1 MDRKVK
7 TFIAKCKACNAMLG
21 EGKCRSLWAN
31 AITCANTLLWYR
43 TWHPVFSIWKSLQVL
58 QKACIKVMARAI
70 YTYLFFSYTYT
81 PLFCYKIKSSC
92 TGLHKLH
99 TWLWAWMY
107 CTQAMLRIHQN
118 PCTILISFTLCL
130 DDLIMYYF
138 LWGPYIV
145 KTVNCPL
152 VLSTCHNWE
161 LLFICPH
168 KPLWFKKTRTT
179 TTALLTYNTVVPN
192 QGLF

>member
-118 PCTILISFTLCL
+118 PCVHHIDFFRPVLGWFNHVLLLVRAI
-130 DDLIMYYF
+130 
-138 LWGPYIV
+138 
-145 KTVNCPL
+145 NCENCQ
-152 VLSTCHNWE
+152 LSTGTIN
-161 LLFICPH
+161 LSQL
-168 KPLWFKKTRTT
+168 RTT
-179 TTALLTYNTVVPN
+179 FHLPTQTIMI
-192 QGLF
+192 